1 MQLISS
7 RRDSTSWAST
17 PPSKRITNNLAFV
30 LASSSFAFDF
40 GLSGNVQN
48 HTWTGNLATGDSET
62 ITFDDLI
69 LCKGNYN
76 YTLEI
81 TEYNGSIDLI
91 LCNNE
96 DGFSFEAVNGSDLEV
111 IVQSNFQ
118 EEETSFEIYNSDN
131 VIIYSENN
139 FESNELRVTLK
150 TWIFMRGLWSM
161 KTFVF
166 VVSFSLSWVIGN
178 TVLLKGVEEILRKN
192 FHVMLNSKSYT
203 YQSLRVKPLEISY
216 SSVNFFSDRDEVLL
230 VSEEFVLTEELGI
243 RQCGLPTQ
251 WGTW

>member
-1 MQLISS
+1 MFVSVHRSISLWGVWYLQ
-7 RRDSTSWAST
+7 RKST
-17 PPSKRITNNLAFV
+17 PKNEV
-30 LASSSFAFDF
+30 LQ
-40 GLSGNVQN
+40 LK
-48 HTWTGNLATGDSET
+48 
-62 ITFDDLI
+62 TFWRLWKWRNW
-69 LCKGNYN
+69 C
-76 YTLEI
+76 
-81 TEYNGSIDLI
+81 
-91 LCNNE
+91 
-96 DGFSFEAVNGSDLEV
+96 DLE
-111 IVQSNFQ
+111 
-118 EEETSFEIYNSDN
+118 DLA
-131 VIIYSENN
+131 II
-139 FESNELRVTLK
+139 RG
-150 TWIFMRGLWSM
+150 TWSV

-166 VVSFSLSWVIGN
+166 ILSFSLSWVIGN

>member
-1 MQLISS
+1 MSVHRSISLWGVWYLQ
-7 RRDSTSWAST
+7 RKST
-17 PPSKRITNNLAFV
+17 PKNEV
-30 LASSSFAFDF
+30 LRLKTLDF
-40 GLSGNVQN
+40 WRLS
-48 HTWTGNLATGDSET
+48 
-62 ITFDDLI
+62 
-69 LCKGNYN
+69 
-76 YTLEI
+76 
-81 TEYNGSIDLI
+81 
-91 LCNNE
+91 E
-96 DGFSFEAVNGSDLEV
+96 D
-111 IVQSNFQ
+111 
-118 EEETSFEIYNSDN
+118 
-131 VIIYSENN
+131 
-139 FESNELRVTLK
+139 FESEEIGVTLK
-150 TWIFMRGLWSM
+150 TWIFMRGLWSV

-230 VSEEFVLTEELGI
+230 FAEEFVLTKELGI